1 MAKTIHRNEYRVL
14 LKLLREH
21 RVRAG
26 VTQTDVS
33 TSLERSQS
41 FMSDI
46 ERGVRRLD
54 LVELKDI
61 CAVFKIGLGRFVQ
74 EFEQAL
80 PRRHKRN

>member
-14 LKLLREH
+14 LDLLKEH

-26 VTQTDVS
+26 VTQTQVS
-33 TSLERSQS
+33 TALRRSQS

-54 LVELKDI
+54 LVELRDI
-61 CAVFKIGLGRFVQ
+61 CAVLKIGFGRFVQ
-74 EFEQAL
+74 EFERSL
-80 PRRHKRN
+80 PRRQKRG